1 VAEPEICSPPHHE
14 ASGGEAMAAMRV
26 AMTTRARYTENRLLE
41 AARHG
46 IGQYVLLGAG
56 LDSFA
61 YRSALGQQLRVFE
74 VDHPS
79 TQASKRQRFAD
90 AAISVPDQLSF
101 VAVDFTVDS
110 VAERLRE
117 MGFDRSRPAFV
128 SWLGVTQYLT
138 ESAISTTLHAIAD
151 LCLGT
156 EVVMDYIVPT
166 ELRDEAGQALADFFM
181 PRAAALAEPWSTF
194 LTPADVHRLLARCG
208 MTVLDDV
215 GRRDQIEPWLW
226 RRSDSLRPHQLGR
239 LTRAVVTSTR

>member
-1 VAEPEICSPPHHE
+1 MEDGRVPPVDRRGFGGVRGLPAGQPSRTALATAAARSAHLVVDREPWIFEDRLAAALLGDRTRALLAPHHE
-14 ASGGEAMAAMRV
+14 ASSGEAMAAMRV

-151 LCLGT
+151 LCPGT
-156 EVVMDYIVPT
+156 EVVMDYILPT

-181 PRAAALAEPWSTF
+181 PRAAALA
-194 LTPADVHRLLARCG
+194 AR
-208 MTVLDDV
+208 
-215 GRRDQIEPWLW
+215 
-226 RRSDSLRPHQLGR
+226 S
-239 LTRAVVTSTR
+239 